1 MMIAFVRV
9 GSARPGKTGAA
20 MAFAKDI
27 SAYIKAGYGVDLEV
41 LRPVGG
47 NPQRVAWS
55 GRYANLTEFEAFN
68 GKLMGDAKYW
78 EKVNAAAD
86 CFMAGTFFDSIWQ
99 TV

>member
-9 GSARPGKTGAA
+9 VSVKPGKTAAA

-27 SAYIKAGYGVDLEV
+27 AAYIKTVYGVDLEV
-41 LRPVGG
+41 LRPIGG

-55 GRYANLTEFEAFN
+55 GRYANLADFEAFN
-68 GKLMGDAKYW
+68 GKLLGDAKYW
-78 EKVNAAAD
+78 EKVNTAAEH
-86 CFMAGTFFDSIWQ
+86 FVAGSFFDSIWQ